1 MANVISD
8 ETMEYVG
15 ILAKLELKDQEKES
29 ARQDMQKML
38 DYVADLKRNGEDLV
52 NLAHQMKGEA
62 RGIGGTHFGE
72 HFYALELAGREKNA
86 EKIRSLLPE
95 VLEEWER
102 TIRGISGCLG

>member
-1 MANVISD
+1 
-8 ETMEYVG
+8 MEEY
-15 ILAKLELKDQEKES
+15 EEK
-29 ARQDMQKML
+29 RQKML
-38 DYVADLKRNGEDLV
+38 DYAADLKRNGEDLV
-52 NLAHQMKGEA
+52 NLAHQMKGES

-102 TIRGISGCLG
+102 TVRGISGCLG